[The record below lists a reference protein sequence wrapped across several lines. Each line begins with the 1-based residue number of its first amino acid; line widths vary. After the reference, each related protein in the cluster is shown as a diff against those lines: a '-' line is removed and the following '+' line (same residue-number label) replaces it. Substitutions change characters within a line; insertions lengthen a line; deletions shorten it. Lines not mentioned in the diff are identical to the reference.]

1 MLYNIDILFNYQI
14 PTYKPSKQ
22 VSKIATLVSHLLPLQ
37 LCDTK
42 VPFPEKLWCHTGQAS
57 GTPNFF
63 RETNPYYKKPF
74 KPLNLEFLWVKL
86 HQNFCT
92 YYGDHT

>member
-42 VPFPEKLWCHTGQAS
+42 VPLSEKLWSHTGQPSA
-57 GTPNFF
+57 TPKFF
-63 RETNPYYKKPF
+63 RETNPYYKKPSN
-74 KPLNLEFLWVKL
+74 P
-86 HQNFCT
+86 
-92 YYGDHT
+92 

>member
-42 VPFPEKLWCHTGQAS
+42 VPFPEKLWCPTGLACV
-57 GTPNFF
+57 TPEFF
-63 RETNPYYKKPF
+63 RDRDFGVTQLKGQQ
-74 KPLNLEFLWVKL
+74 V
-86 HQNFCT
+86 
-92 YYGDHT
+92 